1 MTNPQTTPP
10 IRVAI
15 IGARGRMGSQAVA
28 AVGNAEDMEVV
39 AQIGRGDSLEA
50 MVDAGATHMVDL
62 SVPSATADNV
72 AFAIEHGIHAVVG
85 ATGWDDERLASVRE
99 QLEAKP
105 DVGVLIAPNFA
116 LGAVLAA
123 QFAAKAAPYF
133 ESVEVIEMHHPDKVD
148 APSGTADRTARMIAA
163 ARAEAGTAPSPDAT
177 ETDPDGSRGAVI
189 DGVNV
194 HAVRLRG
201 LVAHQEVL
209 LGSVGEMLT
218 IRHDSF
224 DRVSFMS
231 GVLLGLRTVA
241 QRPGLTHGLEGY
253 LDLGA

>member
-85 ATGWDDERLASVRE
+85 ATGWDEERLASVRK
-99 QLEAKP
+99 QLEDKP

-148 APSGTADRTARMIAA
+148 APSGTADRTARMIAE

>member
-1 MTNPQTTPP
+1 M
-10 IRVAI
+10 RVAI

-28 AVGNAEDMEVV
+28 AVGGAEDMEVV

-85 ATGWDDERLASVRE
+85 ATGWDDERLASVRK
-99 QLEAKP
+99 QLESRP

-148 APSGTADRTARMIAA
+148 APSGTADRTARMIAE

-177 ETDPDGSRGAVI
+177 ETDPDGSRGAVV
-189 DGVNV
+189 DDVHV

-253 LDLGA
+253 LELGE

>member
-1 MTNPQTTPP
+1 MTSS

-85 ATGWDDERLASVRE
+85 ATGWDNERLASVRK
-99 QLEAKP
+99 QLEDKP

-148 APSGTADRTARMIAA
+148 APSGTADRTARMIAE

>member
-1 MTNPQTTPP
+1 MTSP

-85 ATGWDDERLASVRE
+85 ATGWDNERLASVRK
-99 QLEAKP
+99 QLEDKP

-148 APSGTADRTARMIAA
+148 APSGTADRTARMIAE

-224 DRVSFMS
+224 ERVSFMS

>member
-1 MTNPQTTPP
+1 MTNPQTTSPL
-10 IRVAI
+10 RVAI

-28 AVGNAEDMEVV
+28 AVGGAEDMEVV
-39 AQIGRGDSLEA
+39 AQIGRDDSLEA

-85 ATGWDDERLASVRE
+85 ATGWDDGRLASVRE
-99 QLEAKP
+99 QLESKS

-148 APSGTADRTARMIAA
+148 APSGTADRTARMIAE

-177 ETDPDGSRGAVI
+177 ETDADGSRGAVI

-209 LGSVGEMLT
+209 FGSVGEMLT

>member
-1 MTNPQTTPP
+1 MTNPQTTSP

-15 IGARGRMGSQAVA
+15 IGACGRMGSQAVA
-28 AVGNAEDMEVV
+28 AVGGAEDMEVV

-85 ATGWDDERLASVRE
+85 ATGWDNERLASVRK
-99 QLEAKP
+99 QLEDKP

-148 APSGTADRTARMIAA
+148 APSGTADRTARMIAE

>member
-85 ATGWDDERLASVRE
+85 ATGWDNERLASVRK
-99 QLEAKP
+99 QLEDKP

-148 APSGTADRTARMIAA
+148 APSGTADRTARMIAE

>member
-15 IGARGRMGSQAVA
+15 IGARGRMGSQAVS

-85 ATGWDDERLASVRE
+85 ATGWDEERLASVRK

-123 QFAAKAAPYF
+123 QFAAQAAPYF

-148 APSGTADRTARMIAA
+148 APSGTADRTARMIAE

>member
-1 MTNPQTTPP
+1 MTSP

-85 ATGWDDERLASVRE
+85 ATGWDNERLASVRK
-99 QLEAKP
+99 QLEDKP

-148 APSGTADRTARMIAA
+148 APSGTADRTARMIAE

-209 LGSVGEMLT
+209 LGSEGEMLT

>member
-1 MTNPQTTPP
+1 M
-10 IRVAI
+10 RVAI

-28 AVGNAEDMEVV
+28 AVGGAEDMEVV

-85 ATGWDDERLASVRE
+85 ATGWDDERLASVRK
-99 QLEAKP
+99 QLESRP

-177 ETDPDGSRGAVI
+177 ETDPDGSRGAVV
-189 DGVNV
+189 DDVHV

-209 LGSVGEMLT
+209 LGSVGEMLS

-253 LDLGA
+253 LELGE

>member
-1 MTNPQTTPP
+1 
-10 IRVAI
+10 
-15 IGARGRMGSQAVA
+15 MGSQAVS

-85 ATGWDDERLASVRE
+85 ATGWDEERLASVRE

-123 QFAAKAAPYF
+123 QFAAQAAPYF

-148 APSGTADRTARMIAA
+148 APSGTADRTARMIAE

>member
-1 MTNPQTTPP
+1 M
-10 IRVAI
+10 RVAI

-28 AVGNAEDMEVV
+28 AVGGAEDMEVV

-85 ATGWDDERLASVRE
+85 ATGWDDERLASVRK
-99 QLEAKP
+99 QLESRP

-148 APSGTADRTARMIAA
+148 APSGTADRTARMIAE

-177 ETDPDGSRGAVI
+177 ETDPDGSRGAVV
-189 DGVNV
+189 DDVHV

-209 LGSVGEMLT
+209 LGSVGEMLS

-253 LDLGA
+253 LELGE